1 MACHSAR
8 TVLTA
13 NTTRERCVDDP
24 VRTVPFFLLGDLM
37 VARIWHGRVPAN
49 KSEEYLRRMRT
60 VAIPNYRA
68 VPGNRGAFVLH
79 RIDGNIAHFLT
90 LTFWESRDAIAGL
103 VGEDIE
109 QAFEP
114 FVAHYDLYSD

>member
-1 MACHSAR
+1 
-8 TVLTA
+8 
-13 NTTRERCVDDP
+13 
-24 VRTVPFFLLGDLM
+24 M

-109 QAFEP
+109 QAKYYDFDANFLLEFEP